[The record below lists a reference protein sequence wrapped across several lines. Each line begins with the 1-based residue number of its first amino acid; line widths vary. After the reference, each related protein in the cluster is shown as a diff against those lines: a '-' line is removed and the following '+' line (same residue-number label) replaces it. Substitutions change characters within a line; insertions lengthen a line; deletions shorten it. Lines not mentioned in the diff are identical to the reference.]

1 MADCKRV
8 RNQTDGDDV
17 VIREEPAEDVS
28 RYSGYAEE
36 VQDEEHDG
44 VCGLIGM
51 R

>member
-1 MADCKRV
+1 MNSWQQTSG
-8 RNQTDGDDV
+8 NQTDRDDI

-44 VCGLIGM
+44 VRGLSV
-51 R
+51 